1 LTSHTTTITK
11 PLLTA
16 SNITCSRGDRT
27 LFRDLS
33 FGVAPGDLLHLKG
46 KNGSGKTTLL
56 RSICG
61 LFLPDSGDIR
71 WNDASIR
78 DLGEDYFREVV
89 YLGHHNGIKDDLTAL
104 ENLGIAAVLDG
115 DETDKK
121 QNLAALERIGLRGY
135 EDLPTRVLS
144 QGQKRRVALARLLLT
159 TSPLWILDEPFTA
172 LDTGAVNLLQEIIRE
187 HLAEGGMIIIT
198 THQEVAL
205 TSGQA
210 RQLELGN

>member
-1 LTSHTTTITK
+1 M
-11 PLLTA
+11 LTA

-33 FGVAPGDLLHLKG
+33 FSVAEGELLHLKG

-56 RSICG
+56 RSLCG
-61 LFLPDSGDIR
+61 LFLPDNGDIR
-71 WNDASIR
+71 WNGTAIHT
-78 DLGEDYFREVV
+78 LGEDFLGDVV

-104 ENLGIAAVLDG
+104 ENLSISAVLDG
-115 DETDKK
+115 DEADEN
-121 QNLAALERIGLRGY
+121 QIGRALDQMGLRGY

-159 TSPLWILDEPFTA
+159 RSPLWILDEPFTA
-172 LDTGAVNLLQEIIRE
+172 LDTGAVDLLQGIIRD
-187 HLAEGGMIIIT
+187 HAAGGGMIIIT

-205 TSGQA
+205 TTGQV
-210 RQLELGN
+210 RQLELGS

>member
-1 LTSHTTTITK
+1 MLTV
-11 PLLTA
+11 

-33 FGVAPGDLLHLKG
+33 FSVAAGDLLHLKG

-56 RSICG
+56 RSLCG
-61 LFLPDSGDIR
+61 LFLPDSGDVR
-71 WNDASIR
+71 WNETSIYT
-78 DLGEDYFREVV
+78 LGEEYFREVA
-89 YLGHHNGIKDDLTAL
+89 YLGHHNGIKGDLTAL
-104 ENLGIAAVLDG
+104 ENLHIAAVLDG
-115 DETDKK
+115 DDTDVTRIV
-121 QNLAALERIGLRGY
+121 AALEKIGLRGY

-159 TSPLWILDEPFTA
+159 TSSLWILDEPFNA
-172 LDTGAVNLLQEIIRE
+172 LDTAAVDLLQEIIRD
-187 HLAEGGMIIIT
+187 HIAGGGMIIIT

>member
-1 LTSHTTTITK
+1 
-11 PLLTA
+11 LLTV

-33 FGVAPGDLLHLKG
+33 FSVAAGDLLHLKG

-56 RSICG
+56 RSLCG
-61 LFLPDSGDIR
+61 LFLPESGDIR
-71 WNDASIR
+71 WNQTSIR
-78 DLGEDYFREVV
+78 ALGEEYFREVV

-104 ENLGIAAVLDG
+104 ENLHIAAVLDG
-115 DETDKK
+115 DDSDETRI
-121 QNLAALERIGLRGY
+121 LAALDRIGLGGY

-159 TSPLWILDEPFTA
+159 KSPLWILDEPFTA
-172 LDTGAVNLLQEIIRE
+172 LDTAAVDLLQEIIRE
-187 HLAEGGMIIIT
+187 HVALGGMIIIT

-210 RQLELGN
+210 RQLELDN